1 MRHSGS
7 LARRVILGSILASI
21 AMMALSASA
30 EAAYT
35 IGPLELNGGTLP
47 AIQIPAILSFQQAI
61 VHHPTS
67 TAYGRKGSPSS
78 ASELTITKVLDKS
91 SPILFQAVAK
101 GSHYK
106 NGSMTW
112 QTTTGTVFGAVC
124 LTDVF
129 PTSYALGGPGVNPTE
144 SISFGYGK
152 IQTVYGPGASCNGNS
167 APPVET
173 TLIGLN
179 RSASSLTVRVDCLTR
194 FCKGDLAVSLPKAAC
209 PTGGSDCSFT
219 GGVRVAVNGTGGK
232 ATLNGDG
239 SALIGGVELGGA
251 GSFSMGD
258 GSVRVLRL
266 AVPSRLGKWLTGNK
280 HATLGTIIVVRG
292 LNRAIVERELL
303 GAPAKIYASIPS
315 LAASEPPGGG
325 GGPAEP
331 PKEPPKDQSQSLAVT
346 ECSSPVVGIPGEAVA
361 IKGSLA
367 PARSG
372 AKVTLTYTP
381 VSGPPPMPAPVV
393 DTVTTD
399 PAGNFGENFARNNHS
414 WSVVASIAEGNGYAA
429 ASSPAC
435 AVPIP

>member
-1 MRHSGS
+1 MPHSGS
-7 LARRVILGSILASI
+7 LARRVILGSILASV

-47 AIQIPAILSFQQAI
+47 AIQAPSILSFQQAI
-61 VHHPTS
+61 VSHPTS
-67 TAYGRKGSPSS
+67 SAYGKGAHPSS
-78 ASELTITKVLDKS
+78 ASELTITKVQDKS
-91 SPILFQAVAK
+91 SPTLLQATAK

-106 NGSMTW
+106 YGSMTW
-112 QTTTGTVFGAVC
+112 QSATGTIGAIC

-129 PTSYALGGPGVNPTE
+129 PTSYVLGGPGDKQPTE

-152 IQTVYGPGASCNGNS
+152 IQTVYGPGASCNGRS

-179 RSASSLTVRVDCLTR
+179 RSATSLAVRVDCLTGR
-194 FCKGDLAVSLPKAAC
+194 CKGDLAVSLPKAAC

-219 GGVRVAVNGTGGK
+219 GGVRVAVSGTGGK
-232 ATLNGDG
+232 AEINGSG
-239 SALIGGVELGGA
+239 SASIGGVELGGA

-266 AVPSRLGKWLTGNK
+266 AVPPSLGKWITGNK

-292 LNRAIVERELL
+292 LNKAIVERELL

-315 LAASEPPGGG
+315 LSAPEPPAGG
-325 GGPAEP
+325 GGPVEP
-331 PKEPPKDQSQSLAVT
+331 PKEPPKDLSQSLLVN
-346 ECSSPVVGIPGEAVA
+346 ECSSPVVGTPTVVS
-361 IKGSLA
+361 IKGALS

-372 AKVTLTYTP
+372 AKITLTYTP
-381 VSGPPPMPAPVV
+381 VSGPPPTPAPVV

-399 PAGNFGENFARNNHS
+399 AAGNFGENFDRNNHS
-414 WSVVASIAEGNGYAA
+414 WNVVASIAEGDGYAA
-429 ASSPAC
+429 ASSPPC

>member
-7 LARRVILGSILASI
+7 LARRVILGSILASV

-47 AIQIPAILSFQQAI
+47 AIQIPSILSFQQAI
-61 VHHPTS
+61 VSHPTS
-67 TAYGRKGSPSS
+67 PAYGKGAHPSS
-78 ASELTITKVLDKS
+78 ASELTITKVVDKS
-91 SPILFQAVAK
+91 SPTLFQATVK

-106 NGSMTW
+106 YGSMTW
-112 QTTTGTVFGAVC
+112 QTTSGTVFGAVC

-129 PTSYALGGPGVNPTE
+129 PTSYVLGGLGGSGKQTE

-152 IQTVYGPGASCNGNS
+152 IQTVYGPGASCNGSS

-179 RSASSLTVRVDCLTR
+179 RSASSLTVRVDCLTSL
-194 FCKGDLAVSLPKAAC
+194 CKGDLAVSLPKAAC
-209 PTGGSDCSFT
+209 PAGGSVCSFT
-219 GGVRVAVNGTGGK
+219 GGVRVGLNGGGK
-232 ATLNGDG
+232 VKLNGDG

-258 GSVRVLRL
+258 GSVRVLHL
-266 AVPSRLGKWLTGNK
+266 AVPPRLGKWLTGNK

-292 LNRAIVERELL
+292 LNKAIVERELL
-303 GAPAKIYASIPS
+303 GAPAK
-315 LAASEPPGGG
+315 
-325 GGPAEP
+325 EP
-331 PKEPPKDQSQSLAVT
+331 PKEPPKDLSQSLVVN
-346 ECSSPVVGIPGEAVA
+346 ECSTPVVGTPTVVS
-361 IKGSLA
+361 IKGALS

-381 VSGPPPMPAPVV
+381 VSGPPPTPAPVV

-399 PAGNFGENFARNNHS
+399 AAGNFGENFDRNNHS
-414 WSVVASIAEGNGYAA
+414 WNVVASIAEGDGYAA